1 MDAQIEARDIATPQ
15 VLGPS
20 DPLPTVS
27 VVLPIRN
34 EVAHIEAVLARL
46 LEQDYP
52 RSLVIEILV
61 VDGRSEDGTREA
73 IARFQQQHPD
83 ARVHVLDNPRRITS
97 SALNIG
103 ISAAQGEVVVRM
115 DGHAIPAAD
124 YVSRCV
130 ETLQRT
136 GAANVGGVVEPVGQT
151 AFGAAVALAT
161 RHPLGAGDARYR
173 VGGAAGEVDT
183 VMYGAFRRSVFEDV
197 GLFDESM
204 VVNEDYEL
212 NVRIRKAGHTI
223 HFDPSIRF
231 QYTPRGTARDLWRQY
246 FRYGWWKV
254 ETLRRVPQ
262 SLRWRQA
269 LPPALPAALFVL
281 MLTSPWS
288 TAAAAALLAVVV
300 SYSAATGAVAWRV
313 ATPPASLVSVWLAF
327 AVIHLAWGLGFLLNL
342 VTQGRFPYRAEPPRV
357 PGPGSAASEPVAE
370 TVRPR

>member
-1 MDAQIEARDIATPQ
+1 MTLSVASRDTEGLSPSEAPD
-15 VLGPS
+15 G
-20 DPLPTVS
+20 LPTVS

-34 EVAHIEAVLARL
+34 EVAHIEAVLGRL

-52 RSLVIEILV
+52 RHQVIEILI
-61 VDGRSEDGTREA
+61 VDGRSEDGTRDA

-83 ARVHVLDNPRRITS
+83 AGIRVLDNPRRIAS
-97 SALNIG
+97 AALNIG

-115 DGHAIPAAD
+115 DGHAVPATN
-124 YVSRCV
+124 YISRCIDA
-130 ETLQRT
+130 LHRT
-136 GAANVGGVVEPVGQT
+136 GAANVGGVVEPVGRT

-173 VGGAAGEVDT
+173 VGGSAGDVDT
-183 VMYGAFRRSVFEDV
+183 VMYGAFRRDVFEHI

-212 NVRIRKAGHTI
+212 NVRIRAAGHRI
-223 HFDPSIRF
+223 YFDPSIRF

-269 LPPALPAALFVL
+269 VPPALPAALLVL
-281 MLTSPWS
+281 ALAAPWS
-288 TAAAAALLAVVV
+288 LAATAALFAVIA
-300 SYSAATGAVAWRV
+300 SYAAATGAVAWRV
-313 ATPPASLVSVWLAF
+313 AKPPATLVGVWLAF
-327 AVIHLAWGLGFLLNL
+327 AVIHMAWGLGFLLNL
-342 VTQGRFPYRAEPPRV
+342 VTRGRFPYRAEPPHV
-357 PGPGSAASEPVAE
+357 PGLPNPASEPSA
-370 TVRPR
+370 